1 MNDIAKASLLLSMYK
16 VIQRKKDPVQQA
28 HLYNMVFQYLY
39 ENIIPSEDDE
49 FFDLFISWQPQMDY
63 ELNAKLSGKKG
74 REIRAEKNS
83 ESENVQNLNKNEDLQ
98 GQNENTVSNE
108 ETFFNSE
115 NTPYKGIQEPYPS
128 NVNVNVNDNV
138 NDNVNVNE
146 NAHENVNVSE
156 SDCAERAERE
166 KIFEQ
171 NTQNPQNTQNLAE
184 NLTGWG
190 LFQKKSFELIEKH
203 NKTADYA
210 KKIFIPNSFIA
221 YLQKDCRFL
230 VESLKNENPQTVL
243 KALENYLQ
251 IASCD
256 TWKNG
261 FSLKN
266 FVNEYPK
273 YSAPDFNVTPFLK
286 PGVTPPVAK
295 REEKTPDEKQ
305 SELFEQMK
313 DNPAFAPN
321 VFEHYKGEWVLR
333 GCPLGNDYLAFQS
346 EKTCGGYGARLLA
359 MAKEGAKCI
368 TGDIAQSARRT
379 TA

>member
-16 VIQRKKDPVQQA
+16 VIQRKKDPVKQA

-39 ENIIPSEDDE
+39 ENIVPNEDDE

-74 REIRAEKNS
+74 REVRAEKNTAS
-83 ESENVQNLNKNEDLQ
+83 DEPF
-98 GQNENTVSNE
+98 
-108 ETFFNSE
+108 FFNSE
-115 NTPYKGIQEPYPS
+115 NTPYKGIQDPYPS
-128 NVNVNVNDNV
+128 NVNVNDNV
-138 NDNVNVNE
+138 NDNVNVKE
-146 NAHENVNVSE
+146 NAHANVNVTQNE
-156 SDCAERAERE
+156 CDACEVRE
-166 KIFEQ
+166 EIPEENTKTTQ
-171 NTQNPQNTQNLAE
+171 NFTENPTQNPQ

-203 NKTADYA
+203 NKSVDYA
-210 KKIFIPNSFIA
+210 KKIFISNNFVT
-221 YLQKDCRFL
+221 YLQKDCRTL
-230 VESLKNENPQTVL
+230 VESLKNENPQNVL

-251 IASCD
+251 IASSD

-273 YSAPDFNVTPFLK
+273 YSAPDFNIAPFLK
-286 PGVTPPVAK
+286 PGATPPTAK
-295 REEKTPDEKQ
+295 REEKTPEEKQ

-313 DNPAFAPN
+313 DNPDFAPN
-321 VFEHYKGEWVLR
+321 VFEHYKAEWITR
-333 GCPLGNDYLAFQS
+333 GCPLGDDYFAFQN
-346 EKTCGGYGARLLA
+346 EKTAGGYGARLLA
-359 MAKEGAKCI
+359 MIKEGAKCI
-368 TGDIAQSARRT
+368 TGDAALSATRT